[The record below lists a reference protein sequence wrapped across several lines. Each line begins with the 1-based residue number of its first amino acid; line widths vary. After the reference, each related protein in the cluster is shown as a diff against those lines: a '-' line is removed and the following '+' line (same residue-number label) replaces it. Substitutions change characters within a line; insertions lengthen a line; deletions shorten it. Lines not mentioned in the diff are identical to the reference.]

1 LTIPPSIAHGRRM
14 AMRAH
19 QIASVKKAP
28 YPGLVILRAH

>member
-1 LTIPPSIAHGRRM
+1 M